1 MNKEKKFSI
10 GFLKLK
16 SELFHQNEQNIKAY
30 KKLSFTTSKDIL
42 IEELNNSNGKTKFL
56 IRTQAYQ
63 RFDNYSWDWDI
74 FIELKNNHILKYEKI
89 LNDRIKLLT
98 NCISL
103 EKEIIDFKLNNF
115 DHYYDFKYQ
124 DELKNKLMWQEMVD
138 KSKWSVNVEWLNKP
152 IISKE
157 KLKNILNI
165 QQQLLT
171 KQVVDKKN
179 ILKKDILEINFE
191 FDFLNFNSSNPFY
204 WYLLDIYD
212 YLLDFEIFK
221 KDFYMDYP
229 IVKDIKNK
237 DISHSKFMKNYINN
251 RYNHWNYDN
260 YLLLASP
267 IIETVP
273 DIISSI
279 KSYEKVVKKVASEKY
294 FQDEIQ
300 RLSNIL
306 EIYKQWINIHGW
318 LFFKENEEENIY
330 YLIKWNVKNLVKV
343 MWYSVIDKFDLDTKT
358 SSEIQKSDFE
368 VSVKFI
374 TY

>member
-1 MNKEKKFSI
+1 MNKKNKFSI
-10 GFLKLK
+10 DFLKLK

-30 KKLSFTTSKDIL
+30 KKLSFAISKDIL
-42 IEELNNSNGKTKFL
+42 VEELNNSNGKAKFL

-74 FIELKNNHILKYEKI
+74 FIKLKNNHNLKYEKI
-89 LNDRIKLLT
+89 LNERIKLLT

-115 DHYYDFKYQ
+115 DDYYDFKYQ
-124 DELKNKLMWQEMVD
+124 DELNNKLMWQEMVD
-138 KSKWSVNVEWLNKP
+138 KSKWSVKVEWLNKP

-171 KQVVDKKN
+171 KQIVDKKI
-179 ILKKDILEINFE
+179 ILKKDIFEINTE

-212 YLLDFEIFK
+212 YLLDFKIFK

-229 IVKDIKNK
+229 IVKDKKNK
-237 DISHSKFMKNYINN
+237 VIFHSRFMKNYVNN
-251 RYNHWNYDN
+251 RYNHWIYDN
-260 YLLLASP
+260 YFLLANP
-267 IIETVP
+267 IIETIP
-273 DIISSI
+273 DIIFSI
-279 KSYEKVVKKVASEKY
+279 KSYEKVVKKVANEKY

-306 EIYKQWINIHGW
+306 DIYKQWINIHGW

-358 SSEIQKSDFE
+358 SSEIKKSDFE